1 MNSQQNKGGQCDTA
15 PLIRKTI
22 SRIAVTS
29 KHNNGLKGADWQ
41 VLKDYL
47 TPTEKRILIHML
59 NTELNEGQVR
69 NKIFNISKTGNN
81 TAEIVIGT
89 ITKSIFSGI
98 KEITKHRVKIK
109 YS

>member
-1 MNSQQNKGGQCDTA
+1 MNSQQVNKGGQCDTA

-29 KHNNGLKGADWQ
+29 YHSNGHKTYLQ

-59 NTELNEGQVR
+59 NTGLNEGQVR
-69 NKIFNISKTGNN
+69 NKVFQISKTGNN